1 VHNDVVMKSTQTY
14 PDVECVGHE
23 NSRVVIV
30 GLTRTFRGHGG
41 EPSGCGAHSVGS
53 HGFSLAADPYQGNP
67 SSKVVWHVLKEST
80 CMHTLAHTLSHMHC
94 SGLALQRHALDSSH
108 SASHVLTP
116 SPFCSCSSSSPRC
129 CWHVF
134 CRDRLWLKE
143 CCCCATRL
151 ASAELATRESLPSSW
166 VSSIARASTAVAAA
180 FA

>member
-1 VHNDVVMKSTQTY
+1 VRRGTCERPGGVECVHNDVVMKSTQTY

-134 CRDRLWLKE
+134 YRDRLWLKE
-143 CCCCATRL
+143 
-151 ASAELATRESLPSSW
+151 
-166 VSSIARASTAVAAA
+166 
-180 FA
+180 